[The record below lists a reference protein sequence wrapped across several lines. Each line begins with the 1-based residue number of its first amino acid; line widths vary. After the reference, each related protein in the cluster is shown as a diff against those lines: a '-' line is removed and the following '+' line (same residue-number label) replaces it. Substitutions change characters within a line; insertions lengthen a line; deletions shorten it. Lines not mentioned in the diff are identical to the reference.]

1 MREWKSSKEKSILLT
16 LTFSSFHRR
25 HFMNRI
31 SDELKVKCTFTLS
44 LSRRVELTF
53 TKTHYTTETR
63 RDKIIPTA
71 HLHGKLIRL
80 HTKVPLFLPCLC
92 CFLEQQNSKSFRN
105 FESHVGERRK
115 DSKYLTKILQKLI
128 LLFQLSRVLHSS
140 SLASSSFNTNPFSVR
155 KRIEA
160 QKITNSESWRTSTLG
175 LDMFLRQ
182 ARVFFVSILWVD
194 LRRSSPWLPKA
205 AVKESQWVNMISKL
219 TSERESET
227 SEQFSDE
234 ILQMWKLE
242 KFTRF
247 VGWRFESADVENDE

>member
-1 MREWKSSKEKSILLT
+1 MHI
-16 LTFSSFHRR
+16 H
-25 HFMNRI
+25 
-31 SDELKVKCTFTLS
+31 S
-44 LSRRVELTF
+44 LSRRVKLTF

-155 KRIEA
+155 KRIEK
-160 QKITNSESWRTSTLG
+160 QKNHQFRVEELPPWDLTC
-175 LDMFLRQ
+175 FC
-182 ARVFFVSILWVD
+182 ARHVCSLFQYY
-194 LRRSSPWLPKA
+194 
-205 AVKESQWVNMISKL
+205 E
-219 TSERESET
+219 
-227 SEQFSDE
+227 
-234 ILQMWKLE
+234 
-242 KFTRF
+242 
-247 VGWRFESADVENDE
+247 